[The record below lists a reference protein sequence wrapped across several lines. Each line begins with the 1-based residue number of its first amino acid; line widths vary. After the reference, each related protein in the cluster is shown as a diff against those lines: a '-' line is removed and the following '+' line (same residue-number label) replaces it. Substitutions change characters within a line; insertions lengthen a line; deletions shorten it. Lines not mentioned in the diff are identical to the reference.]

1 MSRNMKWFTALAALK
16 MMVLGA
22 ALLSGLFLPFIIV
35 YFVLSAISW
44 IVLIGEML

>member
-1 MSRNMKWFTALAALK
+1 
-16 MMVLGA
+16 MVHCIGGIEDDGPGGA